1 MHTSHSSSSL
11 SSSITSLPCIIIM
24 LLLLIIIILILI
36 IILIH
41 DLSPRNLSLDNLL
54 LTSAD
59 SDEDY
64 ELKLVDFASAERVV
78 PYMIMP
84 GKVDTMLEY
93 AAPEMLQVMFYGE

>member
-11 SSSITSLPCIIIM
+11 SSSITSLPCIII
-24 LLLLIIIILILI
+24 ILLI

>member
-1 MHTSHSSSSL
+1 
-11 SSSITSLPCIIIM
+11 
-24 LLLLIIIILILI
+24 
-36 IILIH
+36 
-41 DLSPRNLSLDNLL
+41 

-64 ELKLVDFASAERVV
+64 SLKLVDFACAERII

-93 AAPEMLQVMFYGE
+93 AAPELLQARFYGEI

>member
-24 LLLLIIIILILI
+24 LLLLIIILI